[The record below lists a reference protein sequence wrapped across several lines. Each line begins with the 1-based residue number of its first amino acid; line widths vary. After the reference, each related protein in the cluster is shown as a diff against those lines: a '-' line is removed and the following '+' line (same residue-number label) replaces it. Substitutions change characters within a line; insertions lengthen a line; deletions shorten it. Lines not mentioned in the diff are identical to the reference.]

1 MAEYLVLN
9 YILHFQSIKYDPMK
23 RREFIHA
30 AALGSLALS
39 IPQVR
44 AFGSTWSNNFEL
56 PKRVL
61 GRTGERV
68 SSIAFGGIM
77 LNDHSPEFAN
87 EIVSKAIELGVTY
100 FDVAPSYGNAEAKLG
115 PALKPYRKD
124 CFLACKTHERGSEGA
139 EKTLNQSLTYLETDY
154 FDLFQLHA
162 ITTRDDVEKAFAP
175 GGAME
180 VIEKAKQDGKIRYV
194 GFSAHSV
201 EAALLAMEKYDF
213 DTAMFPLNFACWNA
227 GDFGPQIYEKAL
239 SRNMGVI
246 ALKAM
251 ALTANKPGQEKYD
264 KNVWYQP
271 VTDEETMK
279 LALKFTLSKEIA
291 TAIPP
296 GKSTLFLKAIEF
308 MKDYKPITPLESE
321 KLMALAAQTP
331 PLFANK

>member
-1 MAEYLVLN
+1 
-9 YILHFQSIKYDPMK
+9 
-23 RREFIHA
+23 
-30 AALGSLALS
+30 
-39 IPQVR
+39 
-44 AFGSTWSNNFEL
+44 
-56 PKRVL
+56 
-61 GRTGERV
+61 
-68 SSIAFGGIM
+68 
-77 LNDHSPEFAN
+77 
-87 EIVSKAIELGVTY
+87 
-100 FDVAPSYGNAEAKLG
+100 
-115 PALKPYRKD
+115 
-124 CFLACKTHERGSEGA
+124 
-139 EKTLNQSLTYLETDY
+139 
-154 FDLFQLHA
+154 
-162 ITTRDDVEKAFAP
+162 
-175 GGAME
+175 
-180 VIEKAKQDGKIRYV
+180 
-194 GFSAHSV
+194 
-201 EAALLAMEKYDF
+201 MEKYDF

-321 KLMALAAQTP
+321 QLMALAAQTP